1 MANPSISIGTDGHLD
16 SSAMKVLQFRY
27 SRSLDTNGKVDQSK
41 ASAFYPIF
49 ARALVAESKLISAQ
63 SIAEFAIARGL
74 KSEGSLDK
82 SRATISPRVHK
93 SLGADSIFS
102 HRKGLAAPGAIK
114 AIDANGIIP
123 TPKPKLR
130 SQVALAMKTDGRM
143 DFARLVI
150 NKVHREFLPPPPMA
164 SLFLVTSYEEIPLH
178 GARIYAGD
186 SFRINLTVRGY
197 RLDALSQDFG
207 PSLLFTVK
215 KTPDESDVSIAFR
228 KSTTQPYSGIG
239 IISVT
244 NIATTTHGILQELK
258 AQVRIY
264 PTDTRD
270 IRSGSIYYELE
281 LIDPLS
287 ERFTFEP
294 GSFTLLSGV
303 RSN

>member
-1 MANPSISIGTDGHLD
+1 MANPSISIETDGHLD
-16 SSAMKVLQFRY
+16 SSAMKVLQVRY
-27 SRSLDTNGKVDQSK
+27 SRSLNTSGKIDQSK
-41 ASAFYPIF
+41 ASALYPIF
-49 ARALVAESKLISAQ
+49 ARALVAESKLLSPQ
-63 SIAEFAIARGL
+63 SISGFAIAKGL
-74 KSEGSLDK
+74 SSLGSLDK
-82 SRATISPRVHK
+82 SGATASPRVHK
-93 SLGADSIFS
+93 SLGVDSFFS
-102 HRKGLAAPGAIK
+102 HKQAFAAPGAIK
-114 AIDANGIIP
+114 AIDANGILP

-130 SQVALAMKTDGRM
+130 SQIALAMKADGRM
-143 DFARLVI
+143 DFSRLVVTKI
-150 NKVHREFLPPPPMA
+150 HREFLPPPPMA

-197 RLDALSQDFG
+197 RLDALSGGFG

-215 KTPDESDVSIAFR
+215 KTPDESDLSILFR
-228 KSTTQPYSGIG
+228 KSTTQPHSGIG

-244 NIATTTHGILQELK
+244 TVATTTHGALQELK
-258 AQVRIY
+258 AQIRIY

-270 IRSGSIYYELE
+270 VRSGSIYYELE

-303 RSN
+303 RGS